1 MPVKIKS
8 IYEPKSKDDG
18 MRVLVMRF
26 WPRGISKDKIDIWE
40 KDLGT
45 PADLIKKWKKGS
57 VSWRKFSG
65 EYRRLVV
72 QHNDK
77 IKELADRSK
86 TETITLLCSCKD
98 EKHCHRSLLKELIS
112 KK

>member
-45 PADLIKKWKKGS
+45 PTELIKRWKKGS

-65 EYRRLVV
+65 EYRRFAV

-77 IKELADRSK
+77 IKELTDRSK
-86 TETITLLCSCKD
+86 KETITLLCSCKD